1 MTFTRGMVIG
11 LGITLGSALLAGS
24 SILGQ
29 DTIKWKVQRQAWF
42 EEDWPFPVD
51 QWGAGRAFECVA
63 VQCGGGVHLYL
74 RAKIGF
80 CRCALGV
87 SDDDEIDRVG
97 DLELVSAKYK
107 PLASGYRVAAGILKG
122 RARLFA
128 VERPLQ
134 SSITMLAIALAHKC
148 DAVVATVMGTPD
160 VQAVQEAAALE
171 FLRSEMV
178 QHWAEVNTAL
188 E

>member
-1 MTFTRGMVIG
+1 MTFTREILIG
-11 LGITLGSALLAGS
+11 IGIVLGSALLAGS

-29 DTIKWKVQRQAWF
+29 DVLKWKLERRAWF
-42 EEDWPFPVD
+42 EEKWPFPID
-51 QWGAGRAFECVA
+51 QWGAGRAFRCAA
-63 VQCGGGVHLYL
+63 VQCGGEAHLYL

-80 CRCALGV
+80 CRCASGV

-97 DLELVSAKYK
+97 DLELVSAKYI
-107 PLASGYRVAAGILKG
+107 PLAPGYPVAVGILKG

-134 SSITMLAIALAHKC
+134 SPITMLAIAMAHKC
-148 DAVVATVMGTPD
+148 DAVVATVMGVPD
-160 VQAVQEAAALE
+160 LQTAQEGAALE

-178 QHWAEVNTAL
+178 QHWAEVNTGL